1 MIRNFEEL
9 EVMLNVYN
17 DKIYAIR
24 KSMKYAYLHR
34 DFIKVAELKI
44 EYQLIRKKILS
55 YIDFYKI
62 KMSNNY
68 IEYQIYS
75 NQLKEIEEFYKKY
88 FEDNN

>member
-34 DFIKVAELKI
+34 DFIK
-44 EYQLIRKKILS
+44 S
-55 YIDFYKI
+55 G
-62 KMSNNY
+62 
-68 IEYQIYS
+68 
-75 NQLKEIEEFYKKY
+75 
-88 FEDNN
+88 